1 MPVIKAPTNQKRHT
15 NVAVVRLKTHGKRF
29 ELACYK
35 NKVQSWRDGT
45 EKDLGE
51 VLQSDRIFT
60 NVGKGEFA
68 NSKDLDKAFGTK
80 NEKDI
85 AIKILAKGD
94 LQVSDKEREV
104 ANESLFSEIAEKVS
118 EMSINPQT
126 ERKYPPTII
135 QKAMKETIHYSLQ
148 TKKNA
153 KVQAIDVIKQLKA
166 KDFPIDRCKS
176 QVKATIP
183 TEFSDV
189 ADKIRKLASK
199 ILDEKEA
206 DDQILL
212 NIMIMPHQLK
222 EIQQI
227 FTKET
232 SGKASVELISLN
244 KQKSSDEQLI

>member
-1 MPVIKAPTNQKRHT
+1 MGTHPIFESDFDCLTDMPVIKAPTNQKRHT
-15 NVAVVRLKTHGKRF
+15 NVAVVKLKTHGKRF

-45 EKDLGE
+45 EKDIGE

-60 NVGKGEFA
+60 NVGKG
-68 NSKDLDKAFGTK
+68 
-80 NEKDI
+80 
-85 AIKILAKGD
+85 D

-104 ANESLFSEIAEKVS
+104 ANEALLSEIAEKVS
-118 EMSINPQT
+118 EMSVNPQT
-126 ERKYPPTII
+126 ERKYPSTII

-176 QVKATIP
+176 QVKTNIP
-183 TEFSDV
+183 SEFSDV

-199 ILDEKEA
+199 VIDEKEA
-206 DDQILL
+206 DDHVLL

-227 FTKET
+227 FVKET
-232 SGKASVELISLN
+232 TGKASVELISLN

>member
-1 MPVIKAPTNQKRHT
+1 M
-15 NVAVVRLKTHGKRF
+15 
-29 ELACYK
+29 
-35 NKVQSWRDGT
+35 
-45 EKDLGE
+45 
-51 VLQSDRIFT
+51 
-60 NVGKGEFA
+60 
-68 NSKDLDKAFGTK
+68 
-80 NEKDI
+80 
-85 AIKILAKGD
+85 KILAKGD

-104 ANESLFSEIAEKVS
+104 ANESLFSEIAEKVT

-189 ADKIRKLASK
+189 VDKIRKLAR
-199 ILDEKEA
+199 
-206 DDQILL
+206 
-212 NIMIMPHQLK
+212 
-222 EIQQI
+222 
-227 FTKET
+227 
-232 SGKASVELISLN
+232 
-244 KQKSSDEQLI
+244 